1 MQRKLNYD
9 LDDFWEYCFSP
20 SFSHCLR
27 MKLQLYS
34 RTDHLHSPL
43 NLLILPTV
51 SLLSLPSLQPLP
63 STWHTCHSLFI
74 TFYDLLW
81 PLSLLIMFS
90 LHVMLSPLLHL
101 SNFYSSFNSKLK
113 CHISFLLRNC
123 QLSLPMLS
131 KNRFFLV
138 FRFSTSNLSL

>member
-1 MQRKLNYD
+1 MTLMISENIV
-9 LDDFWEYCFSP
+9 FF

-34 RTDHLHSPL
+34 RTHNPLYSPF
-43 NLLILPTV
+43 NLLILLAV

-74 TFYDLLW
+74 TFYDLSW

-113 CHISFLLRNC
+113 CQISFLAVK
-123 QLSLPMLS
+123 LSA
-131 KNRFFLV
+131 V
-138 FRFSTSNLSL
+138 TSYVVREQIPLCLQILNI